1 MHTHTYN
8 PAAAHAH
15 HIIYTRTPLHLYMH
29 SPILARAHTHTH
41 THTLVPNYTY
51 IREMPNITPPIET
64 PCPQGEGRKL
74 EADVVT
80 STWDPLTNNQSIELG
95 PQ

>member
-15 HIIYTRTPLHLYMH
+15 HIIYTRTPLHLYMN
-29 SPILARAHTHTH
+29 SPILARAHTH

-80 STWDPLTNNQSIELG
+80 STWDPLTNSQSIELG